1 MNLIIAII
9 CESLVAMTEEKRLKE
24 EMDKKLALKQEMALA
39 KKMETL
45 GVDTELTKEE
55 SERIMKEVEAS
66 SRSVASEDTM
76 DTTDYVFQLEDMVE
90 EIIEDQEKLINTV
103 EDLRAL
109 LQEVLENP
117 PTQTRA
123 MEIHSILR
131 FRPKEDRFEHH
142 GDEDSSRPDTK

>member
-55 SERIMKEVEAS
+55 SERIMKEVAAS
-66 SRSVASEDTM
+66 SSSVASEDTM

-90 EIIEDQEKLINTV
+90 EIIEDQEKLIHTV

-142 GDEDSSRPDTK
+142 HDEDSSRPDTK